1 MMVKQYEGSI
11 CEVKTLKDMLLTSGR
26 IEKIEEDTME
36 ISDAPGPMPIIP
48 YKTPVKIAMYN
59 AVHGFKMMAGQVYI
73 SNKEYLKIVD
83 ILDFLDYERRQF
95 FRVDIDASA
104 ELILPIETDRD
115 ETEELNAKIEKLP
128 VRMRNISLC
137 GLMFE
142 TDREFK
148 KGDKLTVLMPL
159 YKNSEEELAVVV
171 QRFYERD
178 GKNYYGAEILNLDG
192 RVEQLLCAYLFA
204 QQRMQIQKRKSAT

>member
-1 MMVKQYEGSI
+1 MALKQYEGSV
-11 CEVKTLKDMLLTSGR
+11 CEVKTLKDAFLTSGL
-26 IEKIEEDTME
+26 IEKIEDNTME

-73 SNKEYLKIVD
+73 SNKEHLKIVD
-83 ILDFLDYERRQF
+83 VLDFLDYERRQF

-104 ELILPIETDRD
+104 ELLIKTEIDSD
-115 ETEELNAKIEKLP
+115 EDEEKIHIEKLP

-142 TDREFK
+142 TTRTFK
-148 KGDKLTVLMPL
+148 KGDKLQVIMPL
-159 YKNSEEELAVVV
+159 FKSSTEELSVVV
-171 QRFYERD
+171 QRFFERD
-178 GKNYYGAEILNLDG
+178 GKNYYGAEILDLDN
-192 RVEQLLCAYLFA
+192 RIEQLLCAYLFE
-204 QQRMQIQKRKSAT
+204 QQRLQIQKHKPIK